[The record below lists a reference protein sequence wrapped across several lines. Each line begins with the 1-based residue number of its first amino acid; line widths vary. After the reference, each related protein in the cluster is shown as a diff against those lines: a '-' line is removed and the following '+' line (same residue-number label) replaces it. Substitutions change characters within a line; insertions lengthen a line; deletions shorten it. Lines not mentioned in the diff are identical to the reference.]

1 MRGKDAVNKD
11 KLIWQLKVELESLH
25 KLKFYPSVLLL
36 VIKMTQSAGEKLD
49 SYCKNYYHLLFWL
62 AVPSVAPRITSLT
75 ANYTAIRVAWA
86 PIPQE
91 HVKGILRGYYIIYWK
106 IPRVSH
112 DNSIIQVNQSTL
124 SVVIVG
130 LKQNTTYGVRLTGF
144 TRIRGWIRNGV
155 LGRVH
160 NITTKHGEKIILPSE
175 FIPVTFIVVP
185 I

>member
-1 MRGKDAVNKD
+1 M
-11 KLIWQLKVELESLH
+11 S
-25 KLKFYPSVLLL
+25 
-36 VIKMTQSAGEKLD
+36 QSAREKLD
-49 SYCKNYYHLLFWL
+49 SYCKKFYYLLVWL

-75 ANYTAIRVAWA
+75 ANYTAFRVAWA

-91 HVKGILRGYYIIYWK
+91 HVNGILRGYYVIYWK
-106 IPRVSH
+106 MPRVSH

-160 NITTKHGEKIILPSE
+160 NITTKHGEKIILPHLFLLLLLS
-175 FIPVTFIVVP
+175 I
-185 I
+185 